1 VRKKYFA
8 YICGKITKVA
18 MLQTQI
24 LKDQQGTPMGVFI
37 PIKDWEKVKFQ
48 YPDIELFDSD
58 LPQWE
63 KTFIDRRLKTATHHP
78 ERLQPVETLFEGLS
92 N

>member
-1 VRKKYFA
+1 
-8 YICGKITKVA
+8 

-37 PIKDWEKVKFQ
+37 PIKAWERVKFQ
-48 YPDIELFDSD
+48 YPDIESPDSD

-63 KTFIDRRLKTATHHP
+63 KEFIDRRLELAKHHP
-78 ERLQPVETLFEGLS
+78 ERLRPIETLFEGL
-92 N
+92 